1 MEKHRHSIISTLC
14 VMAIVLPM
22 AVACTEDDMDEVE
35 EYPNWKETN
44 EEYFES
50 LSDSVIALIEADPD
64 RTDWMRIK
72 SWSKDEDEEG
82 ESTDY
87 IIVNVIEAGD
97 EDGGCPIYTDT
108 VEVSYTGRLLPSVS
122 YPSGYVFDR
131 TFYGDYD
138 PELSASTTLAIG
150 DSYGTELIDGFAT
163 ALQNMRC
170 GDHWKVYIPYQ
181 LGYGSS
187 GSSSVP
193 GYSTLIFDTVL
204 LDFWG
209 AVLDIE

>member
-1 MEKHRHSIISTLC
+1 
-14 VMAIVLPM
+14 MAIVLPM

-50 LSDSVIALIEADPD
+50 LSDSVIALIEADPG

-97 EDGGCPIYTDT
+97 EDGECPIYTDT

-209 AVLDIE
+209 AVLDID

>member
-1 MEKHRHSIISTLC
+1 
-14 VMAIVLPM
+14 MAMVLPM

-97 EDGGCPIYTDT
+97 EDGECPIYTDT

>member
-1 MEKHRHSIISTLC
+1 
-14 VMAIVLPM
+14 MAIVLPM

-97 EDGGCPIYTDT
+97 EDGECPIYTDT

>member
-1 MEKHRHSIISTLC
+1 
-14 VMAIVLPM
+14 MAMVLPV

-97 EDGGCPIYTDT
+97 EDGECPIYTDT